1 MMLKKKYMEFL
12 NRFVEYKI
20 NESNNDIN
28 KCSIISK
35 NMYIHQLQMPDYFSI
50 SIRFLSILL
59 NYSIFMLFGKKF
71 STSNADDAITIM
83 NYLRSYKRFMI
94 IKNLIKFH
102 DSLFIMAETE
112 CGLIEGKKIID
123 NYQNKT
129 LQKINTYY
137 DNSSKKKRKIV
148 DDQ

>member
-20 NESNNDIN
+20 NESNNDIK
-28 KCSIISK
+28 KCSSISK

-59 NYSIFMLFGKKF
+59 NYLIFIFSGKIF
-71 STSNADDAITIM
+71 STSNAEDAITIM
-83 NYLRSYKRFMI
+83 NYLRSFKRFLF
-94 IKNLIKFH
+94 IKNIIKFH

-112 CGLIEGKKIID
+112 CGLIEEEKIID

-129 LQKINTYY
+129 IQIINTF
-137 DNSSKKKRKIV
+137 
-148 DDQ
+148 